1 MCNKSDSTTESIPP
15 LKATKSLSALLN
27 NVFLCM
33 FTSNCLSTV
42 KSTFN
47 MAKVKHNPDAGTL
60 IDEGISKLEPFA
72 KLICKRLRKLILSAD
87 AEIIEDWKWG
97 PNYYLNGMV
106 CGFWGFK
113 KHVSFV
119 FFQGSLLKDKKKIL
133 LENPGN
139 VHNRHIKYT
148 DVSQIN
154 DTLILEYLF
163 EAIDN
168 NKKGLK
174 LLVTKD
180 KSIEVPAYVEK
191 LFKKSK
197 VLTYFNSLAFSH
209 RKEYVQWIESAKK
222 EETRTKRI
230 EQAVEK
236 LQDKQMMH
244 DKYKK

>member
-1 MCNKSDSTTESIPP
+1 
-15 LKATKSLSALLN
+15 
-27 NVFLCM
+27 
-33 FTSNCLSTV
+33 
-42 KSTFN
+42 
-47 MAKVKHNPDAGTL
+47 MAKVKHNPDAAAL
-60 IDEGISKLEPFA
+60 IDKGISELESFA
-72 KLICKRLRKLILSAD
+72 QVICNRLRKLILSSD
-87 AEIIEDWKWG
+87 PELIEDWKWG

-106 CGFWGFK
+106 CGYWGFK

-139 VHNRHIKYT
+139 VHNRHIKFT
-148 DVSQIN
+148 DVKQID
-154 DTLILEYLF
+154 DTIILEYLF

-168 NKKGLK
+168 NRKGLK
-174 LLVTKD
+174 IIETKD
-180 KSIEVPAYVEK
+180 KTIATPIDVEK
-191 LFKKSK
+191 AFKKAK
-197 VLTYFNSLAFSH
+197 VLAYFDSLAFSH

-230 EQAVEK
+230 LQAIEK